1 MGKNYLSGR
10 IPSSLCNATNL
21 IRIDLA
27 FNSFSGQI
35 PDIFGNLRS
44 LEWLNLDENNSTT
57 NPSNP
62 ELMIINSLTNCRYL
76 KFLSLVNNPLNSLL
90 PISIGN
96 LSTSLSQLRLTG
108 CSMRGSIP
116 TSIANLSSLLSLS
129 LGQNQFV
136 GSLPNGIGK
145 LQKLQGLMLSDNK
158 LEGFVPHG
166 LCQLKSLDS
175 LALDSN
181 RFYGP
186 IPSCVSNLSSL
197 RQFWISSNVLNST
210 IPSTLWSLSNL
221 LLLDLSS
228 NNLSGTLPF
237 DMSNLNALTWLY
249 LSRNQLSGSIPSSLG
264 NLVHLGDLSLAQNEF
279 EGVIPESFGR
289 LVSLERL
296 DLSKNNLSG
305 VIPKSLES
313 LLYLN
318 YFNVSYNKLEG
329 EIPHG
334 GPFANFSVQSFIMN
348 RGLCGASRLQF
359 PECETTG
366 RSRKTTAYIFLKYIL
381 PISSVAT
388 ILVLAFLSILKFQ
401 NHNKVLQN
409 FEVDQAMARWRRIS
423 YYEIQQ
429 ATDRFNG
436 DNLLG
441 IGSFGKVYKGV
452 LSDGTNVA
460 IKVFNLGLEGAF
472 RSFDLECEVLR
483 NIRHRNLTKII
494 SSCSNLDFKALVMSY
509 MVNGSL
515 EKWLHSEDHS
525 LSMIERINI
534 VIDIA
539 EAINYLHHGGSISIV
554 HGDLK
559 PSNILLDEDMVAHVT
574 DFGIAKLLNGG
585 NSMTHTLTL
594 ATMGY
599 MAPEYGL
606 EGLVSKQGD
615 VYSYG
620 ILLMEIFTQKKPT
633 DEMFMGD
640 FSIKHWVEMSY
651 LDSLIDIVDARLLME
666 EGELASKKECLSSIM
681 KLALDC
687 TKELPRERT
696 TVKDVIT
703 TLKKIKMVFL

>member
-1 MGKNYLSGR
+1 
-10 IPSSLCNATNL
+10 
-21 IRIDLA
+21 
-27 FNSFSGQI
+27 
-35 PDIFGNLRS
+35 
-44 LEWLNLDENNSTT
+44 
-57 NPSNP
+57 
-62 ELMIINSLTNCRYL
+62 
-76 KFLSLVNNPLNSLL
+76 
-90 PISIGN
+90 
-96 LSTSLSQLRLTG
+96 
-108 CSMRGSIP
+108 MRGSIP
-116 TSIANLSSLLSLS
+116 TSIANLSSLISLS

-136 GSLPNGIGK
+136 GSLPNGMGK

-158 LEGFVPHG
+158 LEGFVPHE

-186 IPSCVSNLSSL
+186 IPSCLSNLSSL
-197 RQFWISSNVLNST
+197 RQFWIFSNVLNST
-210 IPSTLWSLSNL
+210 IPSTLGSLSNL

-228 NNLSGTLPF
+228 NNLSGSLPF
-237 DMSNLNALTWLY
+237 NISNLNAMTWLY

-264 NLVHLGDLSLAQNEF
+264 NIVHLGDLSLAQNEF

-289 LVSLERL
+289 LASLERL

-388 ILVLAFLSILKFQ
+388 LLVLAFLSILKFQ

-554 HGDLK
+554 HCDLK

-594 ATMGY
+594 ATIGY
-599 MAPEYGL
+599 MAP
-606 EGLVSKQGD
+606 GD
-615 VYSYG
+615 V
-620 ILLMEIFTQKKPT
+620 
-633 DEMFMGD
+633 
-640 FSIKHWVEMSY
+640 
-651 LDSLIDIVDARLLME
+651 
-666 EGELASKKECLSSIM
+666 
-681 KLALDC
+681 
-687 TKELPRERT
+687 
-696 TVKDVIT
+696 
-703 TLKKIKMVFL
+703 

>member
-1 MGKNYLSGR
+1 MASILN
-10 IPSSLCNATNL
+10 ITTDQSSLIAFKNHISQDPNNVLTKNWSHNTHVCNWVGITCGSSHHRVVSLNL
-21 IRIDLA
+21 SNMGLIGTVPPNLANLSFLNHLILPNNSFQGNLPYELASLHRLRTIDLRFNNLRGNIIA
-27 FNSFSGQI
+27 SMFVSMTKLTTLSLAWNSFTGTTPCSLFNMTSLRILDFRGNNLWGSLPSNMFLSPSLEYVTFYGNKISGTLSSSVSNNSQQLRVVELRKNRMFGELPRNIFRHLPYLEVLSLSRNGFFGEI
-35 PDIFGNLRS
+35 PDSLFSCKELWHLDLSNNNFTGNI
-44 LEWLNLDENNSTT
+44 
-57 NPSNP
+57 PP
-62 ELMIINSLTNCRYL
+62 G
-76 KFLSLVNNPLNSLL
+76 
-90 PISIGN
+90 IGN
-96 LSTSLSQLRLTG
+96 LTHLKYIYLQSN
-108 CSMRGSIP
+108 
-116 TSIANLSSLLSLS
+116 NL
-129 LGQNQFV
+129 
-136 GSLPNGIGK
+136 
-145 LQKLQGLMLSDNK
+145 
-158 LEGFVPHG
+158 EET
-166 LCQLKSLDS
+166 C
-175 LALDSN
+175 
-181 RFYGP
+181 
-186 IPSCVSNLSSL
+186 
-197 RQFWISSNVLNST
+197 
-210 IPSTLWSLSNL
+210 L
-221 LLLDLSS
+221 LLL
-228 NNLSGTLPF
+228 
-237 DMSNLNALTWLY
+237 
-249 LSRNQLSGSIPSSLG
+249 GSIPSSLG
-264 NLVHLGDLSLAQNEF
+264 NIVHLGDLSLAQNEF

-289 LVSLERL
+289 LASLERL

-388 ILVLAFLSILKFQ
+388 LLVLAFLSILKFQ

-554 HGDLK
+554 HCDLK

-594 ATMGY
+594 ATIGY
-599 MAPEYGL
+599 MAP
-606 EGLVSKQGD
+606 GD
-615 VYSYG
+615 V
-620 ILLMEIFTQKKPT
+620 
-633 DEMFMGD
+633 
-640 FSIKHWVEMSY
+640 
-651 LDSLIDIVDARLLME
+651 
-666 EGELASKKECLSSIM
+666 
-681 KLALDC
+681 
-687 TKELPRERT
+687 
-696 TVKDVIT
+696 
-703 TLKKIKMVFL
+703 